1 MEINANG
8 VNIPTDRIFG
18 ASSIADAIIATT
30 HKIVLEQHRIL
41 QFLLILFP
49 LFDTV
54 I

>member
-1 MEINANG
+1 MEMNISG

-18 ASSIADAIIATT
+18 ASINVDANMAIA